1 MTELIRLESCGRPE
15 VCPAVVAAE
24 MRMVATKSAVS
35 AGSDS
40 AGSETCTRITRVS
53 RVDVPGQNFERFADL
68 LLGPA
73 GGN

>member
-24 MRMVATKSAVS
+24 MRMVATKSVV
-35 AGSDS
+35 S

>member
-1 MTELIRLESCGRPE
+1 M
-15 VCPAVVAAE
+15 VAAE
-24 MRMVATKSAVS
+24 MRMVVTKSAVS